1 MATKIRLQRHGR
13 KGRPIFHIVV
23 ADSRAKRDGK
33 YIERLGIYN
42 PNTDP
47 ATIELNFDHT
57 VDWVMKGAQP
67 TDTARAILSYK
78 GVLMK
83 KHLLNGVQKGAF
95 DDAEAEKRFDA
106 WMEEK
111 INQIDGKKEK
121 LSKKAEDQRVQAM
134 DAEKEANQ
142 ARAAAI
148 AEANAPEPVA
158 EVVEETPAEE
168 VKEAPEAVAEVVK
181 EKASEPKAPEV
192 VAEVVEEK
200 AKEPKAEKAVAEVAE
215 EKVEE
220 PKAEEKA
227 AVEAAPAEVVK
238 EAPAAEAKPAKK
250 VKEKVAEPK
259 AEAEEATTE
268 APAEEEKKD

>member
-33 YIERLGIYN
+33 YIERLGLYN

-47 ATIELNFDHT
+47 ATIDLNFDNA

-83 KHLLNGVQKGAF
+83 KHLLNGVKKGAF
-95 DDAEAEKRFDA
+95 DEAEAEKRFDA

-111 INQIDGKKEK
+111 INQIEGKRDK
-121 LSKKAEDQRVQAM
+121 LSKQAEEERTKALE
-134 DAEKEANQ
+134 AEKEANK

-148 AEANAPEPVA
+148 AEANAPEPV
-158 EVVEETPAEE
+158 EETEAAEE
-168 VKEAPEAVAEVVK
+168 VTTEDAAPTAETTEQTADAPEDKTE
-181 EKASEPKAPEV
+181 
-192 VAEVVEEK
+192 
-200 AKEPKAEKAVAEVAE
+200 EVAE
-215 EKVEE
+215 EK
-220 PKAEEKA
+220 AE
-227 AVEAAPAEVVK
+227 
-238 EAPAAEAKPAKK
+238 
-250 VKEKVAEPK
+250 EPK
-259 AEAEEATTE
+259 AEAE
-268 APAEEEKKD
+268 APAEKDAAEAAADEKKD